1 MSELLEFVADQANV
15 PQCIVVAITIEDILE
30 FDETFTVQLNT
41 IEPDA
46 VTLEPNSST
55 VTISN
60 DDSKSS
66 VLLNTEYLY

>member
-1 MSELLEFVADQANV
+1 MSELLEFVPLQANV
-15 PQCIVVAITIEDILE
+15 PQCIAVTITSEDILE

-46 VTLEPNSST
+46 VSLEPSSST

-60 DDSKSS
+60 DDSKSEWCS
-66 VLLNTEYLY
+66 ILV